1 MMTNKKQ
8 QARLALRARLRRS
21 CPNLTD
27 TSIEV
32 LSDAQIEMIERD
44 QALTYGCRHDIYCTI
59 VYNKG
64 AWEGVRAWLL
74 KSRQAR
80 I

>member
-1 MMTNKKQ
+1 MTTKH

-32 LSDAQIEMIERD
+32 LSDAQIEMIESCPD
-44 QALTYGCRHDIYCTI
+44 LTYEGKHDIYCTI
-59 VYNKG
+59 IYNKG
-64 AWEGVRAWLL
+64 AWEGVRSWLL
-74 KSRQAR
+74 KSRLAH